1 MGILRRVDGWASL
14 DRWKMKQRGAADD
27 GSWSEEDIPSF
38 LEGFQP
44 ISSTTSELPRELH
57 DEFTVACSAHA
68 DLKAVYLFDSD
79 FGGQGE
85 RLVTVGLV
93 LDDASDV
100 ERFSEITEDLGRHL
114 DAFYGDDYI
123 FQHLF
128 AHSFDRV
135 EGGMSPIFE
144 RS

>member
-1 MGILRRVDGWASL
+1 MRTFGHMNVLGFL
-14 DRWKMKQRGAADD
+14 DRWGMRRPGAADD
-27 GSWSEEDIPSF
+27 DSWSEEDIPAF

-44 ISSTTSELPRELH
+44 ISSTASELPRELH
-57 DEFTVACSAHA
+57 HEFTVACSAHA

-100 ERFSEITEDLGRHL
+100 ERFSEIAKDLGRHL

-123 FQHLF
+123 FQRLDS
-128 AHSFDRV
+128 HSLDRV
-135 EGGMSPIFE
+135 EDGMSPIFE